1 MILIVDDHPDT
12 CQMLQRML
20 ARKGMQ
26 ASTCLSG
33 NEALTKMKQP
43 ASDKPRVVVLDE
55 MMPDKTGLE
64 VFRQLKAD
72 PSLKDVNVIF
82 YSAGFDYSKHQEA
95 LRLGAKAWFVKGVNR
110 LDDVISKI
118 TSCALA

>member
-12 CQMLQRML
+12 CEMLKRVL
-20 ARKGMQ
+20 ARRGME
-26 ASTCLSG
+26 STACQSGTAALSLLYQ
-33 NEALTKMKQP
+33 NSQ
-43 ASDKPRVVVLDE
+43 KPKVVVLDE

-72 PSLKDVNVIF
+72 PSLKDINVIF

-110 LDDVISKI
+110 LDDLVRTIS
-118 TSCALA
+118 TCTGPA